1 MTRRVLAAV
10 PIDDKLLDGK
20 KTMATISER
29 NMDNNIDVHADE
41 GAGDEPEALDSAEE
55 CRVSLEVIEVDGEEL
70 AEVFAHGEPA
80 ADAGG
85 TEPRKELLAQISSS
99 ELIMFPKVSASY
111 RPTFLDAKYDQ
122 IVRIRIPDDWSVPE
136 SIGEFEELLEALPVG
151 FSRRASRG
159 LGLKWENRLIIEA
172 IEAATTATELQLVE
186 GDEASISGETFVLG
200 RRLFDRV
207 RKGMSQ
213 IVRRSQARSL
223 QDRRLLAHNELLH
236 PINEELFP
244 RLQRDA
250 KPGEIFELAQLST
263 RDQRR
268 NERDRAAV
276 TDLVRQDAP
285 QIARENPR
293 ALMEL
298 RSEIERVTL
307 AELIGRFEAL
317 LERNPDERAWQI
329 FFETHPFVLSIA
341 FPHPVLLIRGQAH
354 VGGTTIDGSGETIV
368 DFLFRQGLTGAVA
381 IVEIK
386 TPRTRLLQKTPF
398 RGNMHAPHTDL
409 CAAISQTL
417 DQRAELTTNFHA
429 RARHTSLEGTHVGH
443 VNCLVV
449 AGRNPDTADKR
460 RSLDLFR
467 SATKD
472 VAVVTF
478 DELLE
483 KLRAIYGAMS
493 SGVAVV

>member
-1 MTRRVLAAV
+1 MTTSSKR
-10 PIDDKLLDGK
+10 D
-20 KTMATISER
+20 
-29 NMDNNIDVHADE
+29 MDNIDVQV
-41 GAGDEPEALDSAEE
+41 GDEPETPDSAEE

-70 AEVFAHGEPA
+70 AEVFAHGEPQ

-85 TEPRKELLAQISSS
+85 PNPRKELLAHVSPS
-99 ELIMFPKVSASY
+99 ELIMFPRVSAAY
-111 RPTFLDAKYDQ
+111 RSTFLDPKYDQ
-122 IVRIRIPDDWSVPE
+122 IVRIRIPGDWNIPE

-151 FSRRASRG
+151 FSRRAARG
-159 LGLKWENRLIIEA
+159 LGLKWENRLIIEV
-172 IEAATTATELQLVE
+172 IEGTTTAAELQLVE
-186 GDEASISGETFVLG
+186 GDEASFSGETFTIG

-213 IVRRSQARSL
+213 IGRRSQARAL
-223 QDRRLLAHNELLH
+223 QDRRLLAHNEIMH
-236 PINEELFP
+236 PINEKLFP
-244 RLQRDA
+244 KLHRQVR
-250 KPGEIFELAQLST
+250 PGEIFELVQLST

-268 NERDRAAV
+268 DERDLAAV
-276 TDLVRQDAP
+276 TNLIRQDAP
-285 QIARENPR
+285 QIARENPQT
-293 ALMEL
+293 LLEL

-317 LERNPDERAWQI
+317 LERNPDERTWQT
-329 FFETHPFVLSIA
+329 FFEAHPFVLSIA

-354 VGGTTIDGSGETIV
+354 VGGTTIDGRGESIA

-386 TPRTRLLQKTPF
+386 TARTRLLQKTPF
-398 RGNMHAPHTDL
+398 RGNMHAPHADL

-429 RARHTSLEGTHVGH
+429 RARHPSMEGTHVGH

-483 KLRAIYGAMS
+483 KLRAIHRAMS
-493 SGVAVV
+493 AGGKDAEGAGPEARH

>member
-1 MTRRVLAAV
+1 
-10 PIDDKLLDGK
+10 
-20 KTMATISER
+20 MATASESNTDDR
-29 NMDNNIDVHADE
+29 IDVQAGEGPDE
-41 GAGDEPEALDSAEE
+41 EPEAPDSAEE
-55 CRVSLEVIEVDGEEL
+55 CRVSLDVIEVDGQEL
-70 AEVFAHGEPA
+70 AEVFAHGEPP

-85 TEPRKELLAQISSS
+85 PEPRKELLAHVSPS
-99 ELIMFPKVSASY
+99 ELIMFPKVSAAY
-111 RPTFLDAKYDQ
+111 RSAFLEPKYDQ
-122 IVRIRIPDDWSVPE
+122 IVRIRIPGDWSVPE
-136 SIGEFEELLEALPVG
+136 SIGEFEELLDALPVG

-172 IEAATTATELQLVE
+172 IEGATTATELQLVE
-186 GDEASISGETFVLG
+186 GDEASILGETFTLG
-200 RRLFDRV
+200 RRLFDCV
-207 RKGMSQ
+207 RKGMAQ
-213 IVRRSQARSL
+213 IGRRSQARAL
-223 QDRRLLAHNELLH
+223 QDRRLLAHNEIVH

-244 RLQRDA
+244 RLYRQAR
-250 KPGEIFELAQLST
+250 PGEIFELAQLST

-268 NERDRAAV
+268 DERDRAAV
-276 TDLVRQDAP
+276 TCLVRQDAP

-293 ALMEL
+293 ALLEL

-317 LERNPDERAWQI
+317 LDRNPDERAWQT
-329 FFETHPFVLSIA
+329 FFETHPFVLSIS

-354 VGGTTIDGSGETIV
+354 VGGTTIDGRGESIA

-386 TPRTRLLQKTPF
+386 TARTRLLQNTPF
-398 RGNMHAPHTDL
+398 RGSMHAAHADL

-417 DQRAELTTNFHA
+417 DQRAELTANFHA
-429 RARHTSLEGTHVGH
+429 RARHPSMEGTHVGH
-443 VNCLVV
+443 VHCLVV
-449 AGRNPDTADKR
+449 AGRNPETADKR

-483 KLRAIYGAMS
+483 KLRAIHRAMS
-493 SGVAVV
+493 AGGAGAEAAGPDARH